1 MSCCRNEC
9 GYLAVIIGIIAGVI
23 LGVLFSLGFVATGI
37 IFWAYLAIGLA
48 GVFLSPIYAF
58 LDKLCGESKCFCAN
72 KIILLVAVIG
82 TIITAAVGLIVA
94 AIAPV
99 VVLSI
104 IIGLATFFVVMLTV
118 AIICVTRCICRQ

>member
-1 MSCCRNEC
+1 MSCCRSEC
-9 GYLAVIIGIIAGVI
+9 AYLAVIIGIIAGVI

-37 IFWAYLAIGLA
+37 IFWAYLAIGIA

-58 LDKLCGESKCFCAN
+58 LDNVCRERNCFCGN
-72 KIILLVAVIG
+72 KIILLVAVVG

-94 AIAPV
+94 GIAST

-104 IIGLATFFVVMLTV
+104 VIGLATFFVVMLLV
-118 AIICVTRCICRQ
+118 AIICVTRCICRN

>member
-9 GYLAVIIGIIAGVI
+9 AYLAVIIGIIAGVI
-23 LGVLFSLGFVATGI
+23 LGVLYSLGFVATGI
-37 IFWAYLAIGLA
+37 IFWAYLAIGIA

-58 LDKLCGESKCFCAN
+58 LDKLSGESMCFCSN
-72 KIILLVAVIG
+72 KVILLVATVG
-82 TIITAAVGLIVA
+82 AIITAAVGLIVA

-104 IIGLATFFVVMLTV
+104 VVGLATFFVVMLLV
-118 AIICVTRCICRQ
+118 AIICVARCICRG